1 MVVHGLANNQP
12 AVTLVEIDDPAMA
25 GAGIGLLVRPHL
37 ASTLCRQKL
46 TARPNDHPEM
56 SGPNL

>member
-1 MVVHGLANNQP
+1 MAVPDPAIDQP
-12 AVTLVEIDDPAMA
+12 AVTVVEIDDAAMA